1 MIEDSRKGYL
11 DSTNKIVIGLVPE
24 NFDVSVGHCIG
35 EGQSYGY
42 IAKDGSKIGGGGAE
56 MQQYAQGYEQG
67 DRIGVLADPIENV
80 ITFYKNGECLGPAF
94 SNFIDSNTRSFQF
107 AVSLVRSYMK
117 VRILT
122 DVSVP
127 KQAYPAPSVKAITP
141 SELPLNRCPRD
152 ILQVIFAKMSVND
165 VNDMRLVRK
174 DWNLVASN
182 DYLWRALALKLCPD
196 LEALWEPSLT
206 TCRLTLM
213 RNVNRF
219 SSIARAPGLELGDDR
234 TSVTSTNEVTYWS
247 AIRLDYPKMTSGV
260 HYAEFQIDVFRHGT
274 IGNTWKLVCGL
285 VTDEFDYALTKW
297 VGVDERSFGFIAAS
311 GKVVGPQCK
320 NLGTTYAD
328 GYQENDRIGV
338 LIDFPQDKIYF
349 YKNGV
354 NLGVA
359 FDGFSKQVKLN
370 HPENV
375 HYYFAV
381 SLARWGMKITCI
393 PNARCPDR
401 DVPIS
406 AY

>member
-1 MIEDSRKGYL
+1 MIEDSRRGYL
-11 DSTNKIVIGLVPE
+11 DNTNKIVIGLVPE
-24 NFDVSVGHCIG
+24 NFDVTVGRCIG
-35 EGQSYGY
+35 DGQSYGY
-42 IAKDGSKIGGGGAE
+42 IARDGSKIGGGGAE
-56 MQQYAQGYEQG
+56 PQRYAVGFEQG
-67 DRIGVLADPIENV
+67 DRIGVLADPVENV
-80 ITFYKNGECLGPAF
+80 ISFYKNGENLGPAF
-94 SNFIDSNTRSFQF
+94 SNFMDSNTRSFQF

-122 DVSVP
+122 DVIVP
-127 KQAYPAPSVKAITP
+127 KTPYPPAALKVIDPSDM
-141 SELPLNRCPRD
+141 PLNRCPRD
-152 ILQVIFAKMSVND
+152 ILQVIFSKLTPNE

-174 DWNLVASN
+174 DWKVVASS
-182 DYLWRALALKLCPD
+182 DYLWRPLALRMCPD
-196 LEALWEPSLT
+196 LEALWAPSLT
-206 TCRLTLM
+206 SCRLAIM
-213 RNVNRF
+213 HNVMRF
-219 SSIARAPGLELGDDR
+219 SPTARAPGLQLSEDR
-234 TSVTSTNEVTYWS
+234 TSVSSTSEVTYWS

-274 IGNTWKLVCGL
+274 IGNTWKLVCGV
-285 VTDEFDYALTKW
+285 VTDEFEYALTKW

-338 LIDFPQDKIYF
+338 LVDFPADKISF
-349 YKNGV
+349 YKNGI
-354 NLGVA
+354 NLGIA

-370 HPENV
+370 NPDNP

-401 DVPIS
+401 DLPICS
-406 AY
+406 